1 MLRIVVP
8 PKKGKTMANRIV
20 LTTATAGDYVSTRT
34 LPAHVTRHN
43 LAYIHLML
51 NDRLTAERAARR
63 EPSHV
68 VTVRA
73 WEVTPAGTH
82 IYPPVVELSA

>member
-1 MLRIVVP
+1 
-8 PKKGKTMANRIV
+8 MANRIV
-20 LTTATAGDYVSTRT
+20 LTTANAGQYVAPRT

-51 NDRLTAERAARR
+51 NDRLTAERSARR

-73 WEVTPAGTH
+73 WEVTQAGTH
-82 IYPPVVELSA
+82 LYPPVAELSA

>member
-1 MLRIVVP
+1 
-8 PKKGKTMANRIV
+8 MANRIV
-20 LTTATAGDYVSTRT
+20 LTTATAGDYVGVRT
-34 LPAHVTRHN
+34 LPAHITRRD

-51 NDRLTAERAARR
+51 NDRLTSERSARR

-73 WEVTPAGTH
+73 WEVTPAGIH
-82 IYPPVVELSA
+82 IYPPVAQLSA